1 MSEMNNG
8 FDPNLVIYTP
18 DQTEA
23 IEDHITEHFGDFP
36 KVFRDN
42 SPKDVKVDIAVIP
55 PDDDRYF
62 LTLVTM
68 GLGAYRMRMPKELRG
83 QQLDRAELVLCLPA
97 NWNFDPQ
104 DILCRKVVLKSA
116 FDANG
121 NIADYSNVQSETVS
135 DGINDVKVA
144 AQLPDTLP
152 EGKYAVYL
160 RISQY
165 GNWPADSNYSVVRFA
180 NDSAYYDKETGA
192 NYVGSFVLNKK
203 APVVTAIPASRI
215 AKGGRTIRLE
225 NHGQTLTVQNAR
237 RVEIFDLTGHRLM
250 AQDLQGTTTISLK
263 NLPRTS
269 LIIRTR

>member
-1 MSEMNNG
+1 MNEMNNG

-104 DILCRKVVLKSA
+104 DAHTMWPVELLNR
-116 FDANG
+116 
-121 NIADYSNVQSETVS
+121 IAHLPVRHRSWIGWGHSVDYSKPFTEDTDLSAVLLLEPFFGKESQTC
-135 DGINDVKVA
+135 K
-144 AQLPDTLP
+144 LPDGDRVSFYQVIPLYDIEMRYKIDHGTDAL
-152 EGKYAVYL
+152 L
-160 RISQY
+160 
-165 GNWPADSNYSVVRFA
+165 DRF
-180 NDSAYYDKETGA
+180 
-192 NYVGSFVLNKK
+192 GSGIK
-203 APVVTAIPASRI
+203 
-215 AKGGRTIRLE
+215 
-225 NHGQTLTVQNAR
+225 
-237 RVEIFDLTGHRLM
+237 
-250 AQDLQGTTTISLK
+250 
-263 NLPRTS
+263 
-269 LIIRTR
+269 

>member
-1 MSEMNNG
+1 MNEMNNG

-104 DILCRKVVLKSA
+104 DAHTMWPVELLNR
-116 FDANG
+116 
-121 NIADYSNVQSETVS
+121 IAHLPVRHRSWIGWGHSVDYSKPFTEDTDLSAVLLLEPFFGKESQTC
-135 DGINDVKVA
+135 GRLLDV
-144 AQLPDTLP
+144 
-152 EGKYAVYL
+152 
-160 RISQY
+160 
-165 GNWPADSNYSVVRFA
+165 
-180 NDSAYYDKETGA
+180 
-192 NYVGSFVLNKK
+192 
-203 APVVTAIPASRI
+203 
-215 AKGGRTIRLE
+215 
-225 NHGQTLTVQNAR
+225 
-237 RVEIFDLTGHRLM
+237 
-250 AQDLQGTTTISLK
+250 
-263 NLPRTS
+263 
-269 LIIRTR
+269 